1 MALGSFRL
9 SVFDP
14 YLVVAQIVAMQ
25 AAFYASLSILILFG
39 TVLTG
44 TPISLDHVLAYHELV
59 STTATGWMVFIA
71 TLLNAGAM
79 CIALVLIVQRAKLVL
94 DFACTLYG
102 LHLAVSVIYND
113 WRLPDAFMWYLA
125 NLLALVIVAMGGEH
139 LCMQREL
146 EPIAVGVGMHR
157 TSSNA
162 GSASSLARK
171 KSRARSASNG
181 TGWAAALG
189 KLKLPAWGGGSA
201 AGAGGAASSSGSSS
215 GAGAGAWPLQ
225 QLWGGGGGAQRE
237 RLLPA

>member
-14 YLVVAQIVAMQ
+14 YLVVAQIAAMQ

-125 NLLALVIVAMGGEH
+125 NLLALVIVAMGGEQ

-157 TSSNA
+157 TGSNS
-162 GSASSLARK
+162 GSANSLARK
-171 KSRARSASNG
+171 KSRARAASNG
-181 TGWAAALG
+181 TGWVAALG
-189 KLKLPAWGGGSA
+189 KLKLPAWGGGGG
-201 AGAGGAASSSGSSS
+201 AGAGGAASSSSSS

-225 QLWGGGGGAQRE
+225 QLWGGGSGAQRE